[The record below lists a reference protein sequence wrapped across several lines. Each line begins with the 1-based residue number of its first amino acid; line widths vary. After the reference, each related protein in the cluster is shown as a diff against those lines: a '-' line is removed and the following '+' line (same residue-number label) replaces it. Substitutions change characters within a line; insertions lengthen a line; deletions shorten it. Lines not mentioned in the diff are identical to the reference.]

1 MPDHT
6 DARSGYQ
13 VIHDNLMQRLAAS
26 SLGEKA
32 RRLNLRRRS
41 PGDIEVVFLGQT
53 YLAGAH
59 GIRTLDG
66 ERAPLITAS
75 VIAGYLLTGGWGEPA
90 GRFVPLQTLSG
101 TAGSHTGFQKSAL
114 AAPLVKRFRGR
125 MDALQ
130 RTARKLGGRLEGQA
144 GAGGISLVFDVLS
157 KIPLQLVFY
166 DSDAEFPAEVNF
178 LLDITAT
185 NFLEYEYLAV
195 MLTAFVKALL
205 AADE

>member
-1 MPDHT
+1 
-6 DARSGYQ
+6 
-13 VIHDNLMQRLAAS
+13 
-26 SLGEKA
+26 
-32 RRLNLRRRS
+32 
-41 PGDIEVVFLGQT
+41 
-53 YLAGAH
+53 
-59 GIRTLDG
+59 
-66 ERAPLITAS
+66 
-75 VIAGYLLTGGWGEPA
+75 
-90 GRFVPLQTLSG
+90 
-101 TAGSHTGFQKSAL
+101 
-114 AAPLVKRFRGR
+114 
-125 MDALQ
+125 LQ